1 MKISIANDSIIKD
14 MSHGEIKNVGTYDF
28 HYKTP
33 KPYEDGLFCQKI
45 FGPTI
50 SYTCG
55 CGYKKVI
62 KTHEVVCKEC
72 GIPHIDKNNRN
83 NRFGHINTN
92 SKYINPLSYKLISKI
107 FNIPEKVLKEVS
119 LGKLSVKLTKTDDNA
134 PIETVS
140 GDFYKLEVSEDKTY
154 EGNINSIFLLVKG
167 LKLIDVDPIKILED
181 RSGLLGL
188 ATYLKKGYDLFSF
201 FNSCVLVKPAGM
213 RDLKYIN
220 DDTVSFENE
229 NKIYNRLVR
238 EGIKINALTT
248 DVKEYSEIID
258 DMDVI
263 LSYESNIIQ
272 KLMNSLIID
281 GINYGYSQV
290 TPAIDKFGGKTG
302 LIRNTS
308 LGKRQDFSGRS
319 VVVADPLLPLDTVR
333 LPVKMMYKLLKPH
346 ILGKLIEFKKSTKT
360 TKGINLMKWVNKQYN
375 TESAISLDILNKLV
389 PTVKVL
395 VNRAPT
401 LHRYN
406 VMSFN
411 VVLHQNDNKA
421 IGFPGLSC
429 SPFNMDFDGDTVSIN
444 LVIGNKS
451 KHEANT
457 IIDIKSHL
465 MDSINHNVPNISL
478 SHESLIGAWMLTK
491 EGE

>member
-1 MKISIANDSIIKD
+1 MKISIADDKSIKN
-14 MSHGEIKNVGTYDF
+14 MSSGEVKNVGTYDF

-45 FGPTI
+45 FGPTV

-55 CGYKKVI
+55 CGNKKVV
-62 KTHEVVCKEC
+62 KTHEIVCKIC
-72 GIPHIDKNNRN
+72 GVPYIDRYSRE

-92 SKYINPLSYKLISKI
+92 SKYINPLSYKLVSKI
-107 FNIPEKVLKEVS
+107 FSIPEKVLKEVS
-119 LGKLSVKLTKTDDNA
+119 LGKVSLKLTKTDEDTY
-134 PIETVS
+134 IETLS
-140 GDFYKLEVSEDKTY
+140 NDFYKLEISDDENY
-154 EGNINSIFLLVKG
+154 EGNINSIYLLVKG
-167 LKLIDVDPIKILED
+167 LILINVDPIKILESRKD
-181 RSGLLGL
+181 LPGLVS
-188 ATYLKKGYDLFSF
+188 YLEKGYDLFSF
-201 FNSCVLVKPAGM
+201 FNSYILVKPAGM
-213 RDLKYIN
+213 RDLKYIS
-220 DDTVSFENE
+220 DDTVSFDNE

-258 DMDVI
+258 DIDVI
-263 LSYESNIIQ
+263 LSYESNIVQ
-272 KLMNSLIID
+272 KLINSLITD

-290 TPAIDKFGGKTG
+290 TPAINNFGGKTG
-302 LIRNTS
+302 IIRS
-308 LGKRQDFSGRS
+308 SLLGKRQDFSARS

-333 LPVKMMYKLLKPH
+333 LPVKMMYELLKPH
-346 ILGKLIEFKKSTKT
+346 ILGKLIELKKSNKT
-360 TKGINLMKWVNKQYN
+360 TKGISLMKWVNKQYN
-375 TESAISLDILNKLV
+375 TKSRISLDILDELV

-406 VMSFN
+406 VMAFN
-411 VVLHQNDNKA
+411 VVLHQNDNKS

-444 LVIGNKS
+444 LVIGDDANK
-451 KHEANT
+451 EANT
-457 IIDIKSHL
+457 IIDIKNHL
-465 MDSINHNVPNISL
+465 MDSINYDVPNISL

-491 EGE
+491 E